1 MCDEI
6 VILNNKK
13 LELIDSKI
21 IKSKF
26 FEDKIVE
33 ILKNEKWY

>member
-6 VILNNKK
+6 VIINNKK

-21 IKSKF
+21 VKSKS